1 MDRYTRHQ
9 LKASEIQSTYEQF
22 EQFGKDHYRE
32 IVGVVLAAGLVAAL
46 VSGWRWYSDRQEA
59 SANVALAGALKTFH
73 AYVGP
78 AQQGL
83 GPNSQSFASAEEKYK
98 KAKQQFGDV
107 AGKYPHQEAGKIA
120 FYHVGVCQAALG
132 DHQEAIQTLQKAVDS
147 AGKDIAPLARYALA
161 GELASTG
168 KSDQAAR
175 IYQDIA
181 DHPAVTMPRATALLA
196 LADLYRNSKPQQAR
210 AIYDSLQKEFA
221 SDATLVSLVKDQL
234 AGLPKQ

>member
-22 EQFGKDHYRE
+22 EQFGKQHYRE
-32 IVGVVLAAGLVAAL
+32 IVGVILAAGLVIAL

-59 SANVALAGALKTFH
+59 SANIALAGALKTFH
-73 AYVGP
+73 AFVGP
-78 AQQGL
+78 AQQGM
-83 GPNSQSFASAEEKYK
+83 GSDSQSFPSAEAKYK
-98 KAKQQFGDV
+98 KAEQQFSDV
-107 AGKYPHQEAGKIA
+107 AGKYPREEAGKIA
-120 FYHVGVCQAALG
+120 LYHLGVCQAAMG
-132 DHQEAIQTLQKAVDS
+132 NHQAAIQTLEKAVDS
-147 AGKDIAPLARYALA
+147 AGKDIAPLARFALA

-181 DHPAVTMPRATALLA
+181 DHPTLTMPKATALLA
-196 LADLYRNSKPQQAR
+196 LADLYRTSKPQQAR
-210 AIYDSLQKEFA
+210 VIYDSLQKEFA